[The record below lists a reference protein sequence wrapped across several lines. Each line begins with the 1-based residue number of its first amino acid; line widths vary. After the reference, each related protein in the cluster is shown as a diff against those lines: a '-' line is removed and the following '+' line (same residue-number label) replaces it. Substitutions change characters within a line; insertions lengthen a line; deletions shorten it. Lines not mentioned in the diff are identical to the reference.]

1 MSIELI
7 RNYIIENAQKE
18 AVQLIKTAEEQFR
31 NETGSARLSLGKEYQ
46 EMLLTDEKRLK
57 GDMKRSL
64 GKFKSDCKMELL
76 EVKNKVIDS
85 VLERAI
91 SRIQSLPDND
101 YLTLMRR
108 WLTNIPDHIEGQ
120 LLVNARDLKRINN
133 AFIDDINKGR
143 KARISLNTTAIDIK
157 GGFISIAVVFKL
169 ILAFLPLLMS
179 SIKALFILFKSLA
192 LTSNCPSI

>member
-1 MSIELI
+1 MSIERI

-18 AVQLIKTAEEQFR
+18 AEQIIKTAEEQFR
-31 NETGSARLSLGKEYQ
+31 NVTVSAKLFLGKEYQ

-57 GDMKRSL
+57 EDMKRSL

-101 YLTLMRR
+101 YLSLIGK
-108 WLTNIPDHIEGQ
+108 WLAKIPDHLEGE
-120 LLVNARDLKRINN
+120 LSLNTRDLKRITN
-133 AFIDDINKGR
+133 AFIDDINKSR
-143 KARISLNTTAIDIK
+143 KARISLNTTAIDVK
-157 GGFISIAVVFKL
+157 GGFIVKTKHYEIDYALDTIVKNLRTTLIPKL
-169 ILAFLPLLMS
+169 NGMLRLSDVEL
-179 SIKALFILFKSLA
+179 
-192 LTSNCPSI
+192 

>member
-1 MSIELI
+1 MSIERI

-101 YLTLMRR
+101 YLSLMRR

-133 AFIDDINKGR
+133 AFIDDINKSR

-157 GGFISIAVVFKL
+157 GGFIVKTKHYEIDYALDTIVKNLRTTLIPKL
-169 ILAFLPLLMS
+169 SDMLRLSDVEL
-179 SIKALFILFKSLA
+179 
-192 LTSNCPSI
+192 

>member
-1 MSIELI
+1 MSIERI
-7 RNYIIENAQKE
+7 RNYIIENAKKE
-18 AVQLIKTAEEQFR
+18 AAQLIKTAEEQFR
-31 NETGSARLSLGKEYQ
+31 NETESAKRTLEKKYQ

-57 GDMKRSL
+57 EDMKRFL

-101 YLTLMRR
+101 YLTLMGR

-157 GGFISIAVVFKL
+157 GGFIVKTKHYEIDYALDTIVKNLRTTLIPKL
-169 ILAFLPLLMS
+169 NDMLQLDMI
-179 SIKALFILFKSLA
+179 
-192 LTSNCPSI
+192 

>member
-1 MSIELI
+1 MSIERI

-18 AVQLIKTAEEQFR
+18 AVQVIKTAEEQFR
-31 NETGSARLSLGKEYQ
+31 NETESARLSLGKEYQ

-133 AFIDDINKGR
+133 AFIDDINKSR

-157 GGFISIAVVFKL
+157 GGFIVKTKHYEIDYALDTIVKNLRTTLIPKL
-169 ILAFLPLLMS
+169 NDMLQLDMI
-179 SIKALFILFKSLA
+179 
-192 LTSNCPSI
+192 

>member
-1 MSIELI
+1 MSIERI
-7 RNYIIENAQKE
+7 RNYIIENAKKE
-18 AVQLIKTAEEQFR
+18 AAQLIKTAEEQFR
-31 NETGSARLSLGKEYQ
+31 NETESAKRTLEKKYQ
-46 EMLLTDEKRLK
+46 EMLQADEKRLME
-57 GDMKRSL
+57 DMKRFL

-101 YLTLMRR
+101 YLTLMGR

-157 GGFISIAVVFKL
+157 GGFIVKTKHYEIDYALDTIVKNLRTTLIPKL
-169 ILAFLPLLMS
+169 NDMLQLSDVEL
-179 SIKALFILFKSLA
+179 
-192 LTSNCPSI
+192 